1 MCYNAP
7 YQCHVMVPALLW
19 WISAPRSYAASRLQR
34 RTGGSRPHIRVL
46 APRWWTPAPPSYA
59 RFSILT
65 YFHAVFG
72 FNAALADS
80 YDPFLRSLA
89 AAAPHGW
96 TPAFHAHATSCEQR
110 SCTRDT
116 SKQVLRRSLAA
127 LHEDKERRLSP
138 LNEPVDSLNLAMIFP
153 YDLRYGLP

>member
-1 MCYNAP
+1 
-7 YQCHVMVPALLW
+7 MVPALLW

-59 RFSILT
+59 RFSIPA

-72 FNAALADS
+72 FNAALVDS
-80 YDPFLRSLA
+80 YDPVLRSLV

-96 TPAFHAHATSCEQR
+96 TPAFYAHATSCEQR

-116 SKQVLRRSLAA
+116 SKQVLRRSLVA

-138 LNEPVDSLNLAMIFP
+138 LNEPVDSLNMAMIFP